1 MKWLGIESDSGLV
14 VKLDDRIGQYV
25 PPLFEDISIA
35 MLHIR
40 ILSRC
45 MAESGS
51 T

>member
-1 MKWLGIESDSGLV
+1 MKWLRIESDSGLV
-14 VKLDDRIGQYV
+14 VKVDDRIGQYV
-25 PPLFEDISIA
+25 PPLSEDISIA
-35 MLHIR
+35 MLHIP